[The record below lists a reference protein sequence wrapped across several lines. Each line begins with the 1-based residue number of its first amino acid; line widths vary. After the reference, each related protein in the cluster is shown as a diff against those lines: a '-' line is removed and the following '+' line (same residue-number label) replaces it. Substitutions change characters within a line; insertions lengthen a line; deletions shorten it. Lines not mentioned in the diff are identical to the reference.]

1 MRLWGHHDSYGAVA
15 GVAMVSCP
23 HQRCVRFVRVR
34 CVRLRSE
41 RLRIV
46 CLRFVR
52 CARSRRH
59 RISSSSNVI

>member
-1 MRLWGHHDSYGAVA
+1 
-15 GVAMVSCP
+15 MVSCP
-23 HQRCVRFVRVR
+23 HQRCVRFMRVR
-34 CVRLRSE
+34 CVRLRSERLRSE